1 MATVARSAIVAYS
14 SQQMFELINDI
25 ESYPLFLA
33 GCIASEVL
41 SKSDKFVE
49 ARLTLGKSGIQQS
62 FVTRNE
68 LLPPEKMIMRLQ
80 DGPFKSFEGV
90 WQFQALEDNACKVS
104 LDLEFS
110 FKNPILA
117 MTAGKFLEDI
127 ANKQVDSLCRRA
139 DEIYSST

>member
-14 SQQMFELINDI
+14 SQQMFDLINDI
-25 ESYPLFLA
+25 ESYPHFLA
-33 GCIASEVL
+33 GCVESEIL
-41 SKSDKFVE
+41 SRDDNFVE

-68 LLPPEKMIMRLQ
+68 LLPPGKMVMRLK
-80 DGPFKSFEGV
+80 DGPFKSFEGT
-90 WQFQALEDNACKVS
+90 WRFQALNENACKVS

-117 MTAGKFLEDI
+117 MTAGKFLEEI
-127 ANKQVDSLCRRA
+127 ANRQVDSLCRRA
-139 DEIYSST
+139 DELYS